1 MNECRW
7 RDVIIA
13 PSILSADF
21 SRLGAELADVAAAG
35 AEWVHVDVMDGHFV
49 PNITLGPLIV
59 AAVRRSTDRVVDVHL
74 MIEPTDPYLADFV
87 RAGADIVTVHVEACR
102 HLDRT
107 LAAIRELG
115 AKAGVALNPA
125 TPSSTVHHVLDRVDL
140 ILAMTVNPGFGGQ
153 SYLSSVEPKIAELRS
168 MIDGRQIHLEVDGG
182 ISSATVGRAVAAGA
196 DVVVAGSAVFG
207 AEDRSAAIAAI
218 RNACCVLANHNIHR

>member
-1 MNECRW
+1 MNESRS
-7 RDVIIA
+7 RHVIIA
-13 PSILSADF
+13 PSILSADLT
-21 SRLGAELADVAAAG
+21 RLSAELADVAAAG

-74 MIEPTDPYLADFV
+74 MIEPVDPFLSDFV
-87 RAGADIVTVHVEACR
+87 RAGADIVTVHVEACT

-107 LAAIRELG
+107 LATIRELG

-125 TPSSTVHHVLDRVDL
+125 TPASTVRHVLDRVDL

-153 SYLSSVEPKIAELRS
+153 SYLSTVEPKIAELRS
-168 MIDGRQIHLEVDGG
+168 MIDGREIYLEVDGG
-182 ISSATVGRAVAAGA
+182 ISSATVGRAVGAGA
-196 DVVVAGSAVFG
+196 NVVVAGSAIFG
-207 AEDRSAAIAAI
+207 VEDRSAAINSIRTLAATPPHI
-218 RNACCVLANHNIHR
+218 ST

>member
-1 MNECRW
+1 MSEGRS
-7 RDVIIA
+7 RHVIIA

-21 SRLGAELADVAAAG
+21 TRLSAELADVAAAG

-59 AAVRRSTDRVVDVHL
+59 AAVRRCTDRVVDVHL
-74 MIEPTDPYLADFV
+74 MIEPADPYLADFV

-125 TPSSTVHHVLDRVDL
+125 TPASTIRHVLDRVDL

-168 MIDGRQIHLEVDGG
+168 MIDGRQIYLEVDGG
-182 ISSATVGRAVAAGA
+182 ISSTTVGRVVGAGA
-196 DVVVAGSAVFG
+196 NVVVAGSAIFG
-207 AEDRSAAIAAI
+207 VEDRSAAINSIRTSAATPP
-218 RNACCVLANHNIHR
+218 NVST

>member
-1 MNECRW
+1 MNERRP

-21 SRLGAELADVAAAG
+21 SRLGTELADVAAAG

-87 RAGADIVTVHVEACR
+87 HAGADIVTVHVEACR

-125 TPSSTVHHVLDRVDL
+125 TPASTIRHVLDRVDL

-168 MIDGRQIHLEVDGG
+168 MIDGRQTYLEVDGG
-182 ISSATVGRAVAAGA
+182 ISSATVGRAVTAGA
-196 DVVVAGSAVFG
+196 DVVVAGSAIFG
-207 AEDRSAAIAAI
+207 AEDRSAAITAI
-218 RNACCVLANHNIHR
+218 RNACFVLANHNVHN

>member
-1 MNECRW
+1 
-7 RDVIIA
+7 
-13 PSILSADF
+13 
-21 SRLGAELADVAAAG
+21 
-35 AEWVHVDVMDGHFV
+35 
-49 PNITLGPLIV
+49 
-59 AAVRRSTDRVVDVHL
+59 AVRRSTERVVDVHL

-87 RAGADIVTVHVEACR
+87 HAGADIVTVHVEACR

-125 TPSSTVHHVLDRVDL
+125 TPASTIRHVLDRVDL

-168 MIDGRQIHLEVDGG
+168 MIDGRQTYLEVDGG
-182 ISSATVGRAVAAGA
+182 ISSATVGRAVTAGA
-196 DVVVAGSAVFG
+196 DVVVAGSAIFG
-207 AEDRSAAIAAI
+207 AEDRSAAITAI
-218 RNACCVLANHNIHR
+218 RNACFVLANHNVHN